1 MATRSSYS
9 QIFFGLSF
17 VLILYLFYMMLR
29 PFLISVI
36 LSLTLVSLFYP
47 NYQQLNRKVRGR
59 SGLSAILM
67 CTIITILLI
76 IPSFLFSIALFNE
89 LNQAYGSF
97 QAEMPADW
105 LEQALPWQTNPLI
118 REFWSGLHQY
128 LGVEEES
135 IGAALSS
142 LASRAVGFFLEHY
155 SIILSGIG
163 AFLLNFFIMVFSMF
177 FFFRDGSRFLAE
189 LKRLVP
195 LAPHYEDMLVTKL
208 RNVVYATFFGIFA
221 TAICQGLAGGII
233 FFILG
238 ISNPILWGT
247 ATAIFSLVPV
257 MGTATVWVPMA
268 VYLILT
274 GSVTKGIVL
283 LILGSTVI
291 GLVDNFVR
299 PLIIEGRSDGMHLLL
314 VFFAL
319 LGGLVLF
326 GPAGL
331 VLGPL
336 ITALLVAFL
345 DIYKIEFREDL
356 I

>member
-1 MATRSSYS
+1 MAVKSRYS

-17 VLILYLFYMMLR
+17 ILILYLFYMMLR
-29 PFLISVI
+29 PFLIAVI
-36 LSLTLVSLFYP
+36 LSLTMVSLFYP
-47 NYQQLNRKVRGR
+47 NYQQLNGKLRGR

-76 IPSFLFSIALFNE
+76 IPSFLFFIALFNE
-89 LNQAYGSF
+89 LNEAYGSV

-105 LEQALPWQTNPLI
+105 LDQALPWQSNPMVK
-118 REFWSGLHQY
+118 EFWSGLHQY

-135 IGAALSS
+135 VGAALSS
-142 LASRAVGFFLEHY
+142 MANRVVGFLLEHY
-155 SIILSGIG
+155 STILSGIG
-163 AFLLNFFIMVFSMF
+163 AFFLNFFIMVFSMF
-177 FFFRDGSRFLAE
+177 FFFRDGSSFLAE
-189 LKRLVP
+189 LKRLIP
-195 LAPHYEDMLVTKL
+195 LAPQYEDMLIHKL

-221 TAICQGLAGGII
+221 TAICQGLAGGVI
-233 FFILG
+233 FFALG

-247 ATAIFSLVPV
+247 ATAVLSLVPV

-274 GSVTKGIVL
+274 GSVAKGIIL

-331 VLGPL
+331 ILGPL

-345 DIYKIEFREDL
+345 EIYKIEFREEL